1 MQMLATFQ
9 HSSGIFPE
17 VSSTQGRVERR
28 VAHRRADDTAVTA
41 VPDVPLPPPSTQT
54 RQTTEFKT
62 LVELYDFLRS
72 VQDTEKRIGAKQIA
86 AVQGYLRQFQNW
98 SESQAKKDPRYI
110 LPGVF
115 LTEMLENADLL
126 EFAKSVRS
134 RDKGDSPSTCIKTIG
149 AVGSLAK
156 AAFEYGLIGRT
167 PKKPSVAAI
176 KRIKPRTETDR
187 RMKAV
192 PVSIDEFRRLME
204 AAEGATWPKL
214 GAVPA
219 SDFWRCCMTSHL
231 LYGFR
236 SQDWFACRDQE
247 KQGLLWSS
255 ILTDTQCPLIDD
267 LHNEHGWAWY
277 LVHKTKGK
285 DEDAD
290 RPSDVLI
297 PLSKEMRRM
306 IELFRGIDPVRV
318 FPLTSAHKSYDGEFE
333 KIRERAGLND
343 KERTEAKKAVI
354 RLSLGQCKVASFR
367 KGCAQMWTRANLP
380 EAASYLLHHSDG
392 ESRLAKTT
400 RERYVQNEQVLR
412 DIVPALETLP
422 LW

>member
-1 MQMLATFQ
+1 MQMLATFSQ
-9 HSSGIFPE
+9 QSPGIFPE
-17 VSSTQGRVERR
+17 VSSTHGRVERR
-28 VAHRRADDTAVTA
+28 VAHRRAADMVGNA
-41 VPDVPLPPPSTQT
+41 VPDVPSPPQQPSQIS
-54 RQTTEFKT
+54 EYKT

-72 VQDTEKRIGAKQIA
+72 AQDTEKRIGAKQVA
-86 AVQGYLRQFQNW
+86 AVHGYLRQYQQWF
-98 SESQAKKDPRYI
+98 ESRTKNDPRYI
-110 LPGVF
+110 TPGVV
-115 LTEMLENADLL
+115 LSEMLENADLL
-126 EFAKSVRS
+126 EFAKFIRS
-134 RDKGDSPSTCIKTIG
+134 RDKGDSPSTCIKSVG
-149 AVGSLAK
+149 AVGTLAK
-156 AAFEYGLIGRT
+156 VACEFGLISSV
-167 PKKPSVAAI
+167 PKKPSIAAI

-192 PVSIDEFRRLME
+192 PVSIDEFRRLMD
-204 AAEGATWPKL
+204 AADGAKWPQL
-214 GAVPA
+214 GSVPP
-219 SDFWRCCMTSHL
+219 SEFWRCCMISHY

-236 SQDWFACRDQE
+236 SQDWFACRDQT

-255 ILTDTQCPLIDD
+255 ILEDPQCPLIDD
-267 LHNEHGWAWY
+267 LTNEHGWAWY

-318 FPLTSAHKSYDGEFE
+318 FPLTATHKSYDREFAA
-333 KIRERAGLND
+333 IRERAGLSD
-343 KERTEAKKAVI
+343 KERTDSKKAVI

-367 KGCAQMWTRANLP
+367 KGCAQMWTRAGFP

-392 ESRLAKTT
+392 ESRLAKMT
-400 RERYVQNEQVLR
+400 RERYVQHEQVLR
-412 DIVPALETLP
+412 DIVPALESLP